1 MHTPKFFRLRSVVA
15 AVVFIASSLEANAQ
29 TQWSLA
35 WSDEF
40 NGAASTAPDPN
51 NWSYD
56 SPTAGAS
63 NNELEIYC
71 GQAGAGQTGTARIG

>member
-1 MHTPKFFRLRSVVA
+1 MHTTKFSRLPLVVA
-15 AVVFIASSLEANAQ
+15 AVVLIAFTGLAANAQ
-29 TQWSLA
+29 TQWSLV

-40 NGAASTAPDPN
+40 NGGTNTAPDPN
-51 NWSYD
+51 NWSFD

-71 GQAGAGQTGTARIG
+71 GQAGAGQTGNCAN